1 MIWYALEKSWLKQR
15 FSFWQMASFSGGNE
29 KNMRHIWQ
37 PNWAKLEAQDQLVT
51 FTIFSLKLPGEPA
64 VDETAPGVWFTAA
77 GGAWFLVGVGRYPT
91 NPPTQNSTQKNCE
104 AQKIQVQIDC
114 FNICVYIYIY
124 LICICANYCKFQNLE
139 LMASF
144 WRGDSLN

>member
-1 MIWYALEKSWLKQR
+1 M
-15 FSFWQMASFSGGNE
+15 
-29 KNMRHIWQ
+29 
-37 PNWAKLEAQDQLVT
+37 T

-114 FNICVYIYIY
+114 FNICVYIY

-144 WRGDSLN
+144 